1 MFIIEKKTLFIQK
14 ETSTKYINT
23 KGQNIDIESLFNN
36 SNKTIPDRL
45 IHNKSIRYIQKF
57 NQIITKC
64 TFNYKTMDSRDEE
77 YLFLELIDFWDKF
90 LTEKKIKKVI
100 FENIDIC
107 PFTFTLFTLLKISEK
122 KIIFSK
128 YKFKKTI
135 LKNRNY
141 KYSLNKFFFIKNII
155 FDFLIKIYSLSEK
168 DQTLYK
174 YQRGSLKKISKT
186 KKMIN
191 LILNL
196 FLKIKIIYLIKFNT
210 ISEKKM
216 INIDVVK
223 YNYINWLF
231 YEENFS
237 NIMQKIELTKDL
249 YADNNICV
257 NLYLSELLKCNN
269 LEILDV
275 KTITY
280 ITKNKIKICII

>member
-1 MFIIEKKTLFIQK
+1 
-14 ETSTKYINT
+14 
-23 KGQNIDIESLFNN
+23 
-36 SNKTIPDRL
+36 
-45 IHNKSIRYIQKF
+45 
-57 NQIITKC
+57 
-64 TFNYKTMDSRDEE
+64 
-77 YLFLELIDFWDKF
+77 
-90 LTEKKIKKVI
+90 
-100 FENIDIC
+100 
-107 PFTFTLFTLLKISEK
+107 
-122 KIIFSK
+122 
-128 YKFKKTI
+128 
-135 LKNRNY
+135 
-141 KYSLNKFFFIKNII
+141 
-155 FDFLIKIYSLSEK
+155 
-168 DQTLYK
+168 
-174 YQRGSLKKISKT
+174 
-186 KKMIN
+186 MIN